1 MAELD
6 PRLVGNWS
14 RTTEASAANGYA
26 AHLHFEAGGLYV
38 GLGDTSGA
46 FTWWDGGTWAQRGP
60 GQLALSTANDAVIT
74 YAYALDADIL
84 TITDALGLRVAYR
97 RDD

>member
-6 PRLVGNWS
+6 PRLVGKWS

-26 AHLHFEAGGLYV
+26 AHLRFEPSGLYF
-38 GLGDTSGA
+38 GQGDSPGA
-46 FTWWDGGTWAQRGP
+46 FTWWDGGTWALRGP
-60 GQLALSTANDAVIT
+60 GQLALSTANDAVVA
-74 YAYALDADIL
+74 YAYVLDADTL
-84 TITDALGLRVAYR
+84 TITDASGFRIAYR